1 MNESQNNELKD
12 YCHYSDLPS
21 PVAYMKKTPMDL
33 NISDDDDYLSDDDD
47 YLSDD
52 DDDDSDTHFDDDDY

>member
-1 MNESQNNELKD
+1 MNEPQNNELKD

-21 PVAYMKKTPMDL
+21 PVAYMKKPPMDL
-33 NISDDDDYLSDDDD
+33 NISDDDYDDD

-52 DDDDSDTHFDDDDY
+52 EDDSDTHFDDDDY

>member
-1 MNESQNNELKD
+1 MNEPQNNELKD

-21 PVAYMKKTPMDL
+21 PVAYMKKPPMDL
-33 NISDDDDYLSDDDD
+33 NISDDDDDDDD
-47 YLSDD
+47 LSDD

>member
-1 MNESQNNELKD
+1 MNELQNNELKD

-21 PVAYMKKTPMDL
+21 PVAYMKKPPMDL
-33 NISDDDDYLSDDDD
+33 NISDDDYDDD